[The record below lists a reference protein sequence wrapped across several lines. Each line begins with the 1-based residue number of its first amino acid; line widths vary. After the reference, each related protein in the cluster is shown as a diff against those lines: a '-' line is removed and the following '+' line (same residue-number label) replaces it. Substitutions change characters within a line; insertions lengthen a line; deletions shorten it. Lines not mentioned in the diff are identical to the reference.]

1 MTETTNDG
9 EERVIVQVSEG
20 VSPLT
25 GNISSCVSIRPAGLD
40 EEKLSKFEKYGGS
53 MADLSALMP
62 SGNVALLARPV
73 LCDNHDCAFLLTGA
87 VPPGTPQD
95 LSAARLCT
103 CPAPT
108 LTKTWKG
115 SEKDWTLRCTSFLA
129 ITR

>member
-25 GNISSCVSIRPAGLD
+25 GNIGHCVSVRPA
-40 EEKLSKFEKYGGS
+40 
-53 MADLSALMP
+53 ADLSALMP
-62 SGNVALLARPV
+62 SGNPALLARPV
-73 LCDNHDCAFLLTGA
+73 LCDNYDCAVLSY
-87 VPPGTPQD
+87 VPPAPVTPRD
-95 LSAARLCT
+95 FSTSHFCH

-115 SEKDWTLRCTSFLA
+115 SERDWTLRCTSFLA